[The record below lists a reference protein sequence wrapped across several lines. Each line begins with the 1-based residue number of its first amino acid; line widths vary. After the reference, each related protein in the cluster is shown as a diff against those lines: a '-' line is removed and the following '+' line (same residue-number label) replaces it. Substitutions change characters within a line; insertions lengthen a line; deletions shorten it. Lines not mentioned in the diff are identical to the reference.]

1 MQNWAYCLERQSNT
15 QTDSGGV
22 LSFEESSWS
31 HLQWNKHRQS
41 GKPSVQSRRLW
52 YDQILTYLFDLL
64 PLATKLGQGYVFAG
78 VCDSVHGGS
87 ASVHAGM
94 LGYPPPQSRH
104 TPPPPEQ
111 APSPAQSMLGDTVNA
126 RAVRILLE
134 CNPILVIWEYCQLF
148 WNETQAMA
156 P

>member
-94 LGYPPPQSRH
+94 LGYPPPGAG
-104 TPPPPEQ
+104 TP
-111 APSPAQSMLGDTVNA
+111 PAQSMLGDTVNA

-134 CNPILVIWEYCQLF
+134 CNLVLVIWEYCQLF
-148 WNETQAMA
+148 
-156 P
+156 